1 MCALN
6 WRHHPEKDKEERKR
20 RGSRGWKEGW
30 GWGWGLGG
38 RHGYSCEERDVAHV
52 CVCVSLMEVFSF
64 WFGTCD
70 ALKVSTCVEG
80 FRGAAVTKSA
90 VHVNIWKV
98 LLILLLFLD

>member
-1 MCALN
+1 M
-6 WRHHPEKDKEERKR
+6 
-20 RGSRGWKEGW
+20 EG
-30 GWGWGLGG
+30 GVGLGVG
-38 RHGYSCEERDVAHV
+38 AWGEAWLQLRGEGCCTCV

-70 ALKVSTCVEG
+70 AHKVSTCVEG